1 MSDLGKIPVYPVE
14 CTLTDSG
21 ELMGVQTGNRQAF
34 HTGITLRQHYA
45 GIALQGILA
54 NRVYDPPR
62 RNKLDKMAEDAVAAA
77 DALIAALPQSQT
89 AKE

>member
-1 MSDLGKIPVYPVE
+1 MSDLANTHVYPVA
-14 CTLTDSG
+14 TIDGYT
-21 ELMGVQTGNRQAF
+21 Q
-34 HTGITLRQHYA
+34 TGITLRQHYA

-77 DALIAALPQSQT
+77 DALIAALFQSQT